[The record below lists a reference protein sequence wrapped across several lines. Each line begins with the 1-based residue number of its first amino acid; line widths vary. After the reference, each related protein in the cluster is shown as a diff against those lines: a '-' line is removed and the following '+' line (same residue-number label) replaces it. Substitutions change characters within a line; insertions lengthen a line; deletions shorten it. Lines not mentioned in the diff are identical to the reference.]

1 MVALGFGVGL
11 LGFVGCLLPQLYC
24 GDGVADGRVF
34 AFCWDSASGAN
45 GSEVAVQVCQVGTE
59 YN

>member
-1 MVALGFGVGL
+1 MGFGVGL